1 MDVQTQ
7 QKPPVP
13 AVLADAVNA
22 PPNQSLRPPRK
33 PSPPSANKGPDARS
47 KRRSPNYVHTQA
59 ASPAIISSLI
69 DQLSAIS
76 APAHD
81 HFENLLV
88 GYNNGHSASA
98 KTSIHTHSARN
109 STAGH
114 DGSSIN
120 HSVYSNSIR
129 EQNDTF
135 PDDACE
141 PPVIRTSKPPSG
153 FSPLTAPKKKDKSHS
168 LSGYI
173 GRSSGSSASLHSTHS
188 NHSAVSIGNISI
200 EAGIPRQPSG
210 GSARSSSESKRSG
223 KVHRGLMYMSSR
235 ERLRQKETERKRH
248 TTHNSEDTMS
258 HDSPRKNSLPLFSY
272 EDTIKE
278 EPTSREED
286 QPFPAE
292 PSRFAQRY
300 PDRSNRL
307 RINLVDGPEGES
319 PSEQGII
326 PERGS
331 SLKHVGSP
339 TRKSRKSRTSGAN
352 RKEQQKPE
360 GVAKEPEKLDR
371 AVVMKDKILQELEEE
386 ENEVAQ
392 RIRELREQKLR
403 RDLLAGKQPVIV
415 DAGVSASG
423 IPRVSVIPSP
433 EASPTSIVS
442 SASERRVHGQEPTK
456 AHKILGITKEE
467 AAAEKPV
474 DAEMVVDKPE
484 ARKPAPAPI
493 AIFKSNAL
501 RHSRHR
507 SLTVNDGDDLTPL
520 PINYN
525 LAVQK
530 AEEISP
536 PTPTIEV
543 PRARSPSPPSISVA
557 SSKETNSSVILTRR
571 SSSAATV
578 GGRSA
583 VGRRATSSTLMGT
596 TKSHQHSSSVSDGMN
611 LKPPSVRS
619 ASADIGARHHSMIMP
634 LSVPN
639 SLQLQRKRTLTKKR
653 WSHPDLPAKAEK
665 RHNDKVE
672 RMEQEAA
679 ALGVGA
685 VQRPPRPIVEER
697 IEERPASL
705 DSIDLEVDSYLNSPR
720 LSQKISHPQ
729 TGRVIS
735 FSEVGDPSGFAV
747 FVCVGMG
754 LTRYV
759 MAFYDQLAATLKL
772 RLITPDRPGVG
783 GSQVDQTGTP
793 LSWPGQSIKTAFK
806 YMARLTWF

>member
-7 QKPPVP
+7 QNTPVS
-13 AVLADAVNA
+13 AVHTDAVNA

-33 PSPPSANKGPDARS
+33 ASPPSAKATDARA
-47 KRRSPNYVHTQA
+47 KKRSPNYVHTQA
-59 ASPAIISSLI
+59 ASPAVISSLI

-76 APAHD
+76 IPAHD

-88 GYNNGHSASA
+88 GYSNGHPASA
-98 KTSIHTHSARN
+98 KTSIHTGGSGRN

-114 DGSSIN
+114 DGSSID
-120 HSVYSNSIR
+120 HSVYNNSLR
-129 EQNDTF
+129 EQNDGV

-153 FSPLTAPKKKDKSHS
+153 FSTLTAPKKKDKPHS

-188 NHSAVSIGNISI
+188 NHSVASIGNISI
-200 EAGIPRQPSG
+200 EAGLPRQPSG
-210 GSARSSSESKRSG
+210 GSARSSAESKRSG

-248 TTHNSEDTMS
+248 TTHNSEDLLS
-258 HDSPRKNSLPLFSY
+258 HDSPRKNSAPLFPY

-286 QPFPAE
+286 RPFPAE

-300 PDRSNRL
+300 PDRSSSPRRL

-319 PSEQGII
+319 PSEQGLI

-331 SLKHVGSP
+331 SLKHGSP
-339 TRKSRKSRTSGAN
+339 TRKSRKSRTSGTN
-352 RKEQQKPE
+352 RKEQQKLE
-360 GVAKEPEKLDR
+360 IVAKEPEKMDE
-371 AVVMKDKILQELEEE
+371 AAAMNDKILQELEEE

-392 RIRELREQKLR
+392 RIRYLKEQKLR
-403 RDLLAGKQPVIV
+403 RDKIAGKQAGDV
-415 DAGVSASG
+415 DAGVSASS
-423 IPRVSVIPSP
+423 IPQVSVIPSP

-442 SASERRVHGQEPTK
+442 SASERRVQVQDPTK
-456 AHKILGITKEE
+456 AHKILGITREE
-467 AAAEKPV
+467 VATEKPV
-474 DAEMVVDKPE
+474 EIERLAEKTEV
-484 ARKPAPAPI
+484 RRPAPAPI
-493 AIFKSNAL
+493 AIFKSDAS

-543 PRARSPSPPSISVA
+543 PRVRSPPPPSISVA
-557 SSKETNSSVILTRR
+557 SSKETNSSVTLTRR
-571 SSSAATV
+571 SSSAAAV

-583 VGRRATSSTLMGT
+583 IGRKATSSSLMGT
-596 TKSHQHSSSVSDGMN
+596 TKGHQHSSSVSDGIS

-619 ASADIGARHHSMIMP
+619 ASADIGMRHHSMIMP
-634 LSVPN
+634 LPASN
-639 SLQLQRKRTLTKKR
+639 SLQLQRKKTLTKKR

-685 VQRPPRPIVEER
+685 VQRPPRSIIEER
-697 IEERPASL
+697 IEERPASV
-705 DSIDLEVDSYLNSPR
+705 DSIDLEVDSYLNSSR
-720 LSQKISHPQ
+720 LSQKIRHPQ

-772 RLITPDRPGVG
+772 RLITPDRPGIG
-783 GSQVDQTGTP
+783 GSQIDPTGTP
-793 LSWPGQSIKTAFK
+793 LSWPGECTSRI
-806 YMARLTWF
+806 LH